1 MSTTAPVVFDP
12 TPLTEPVDTRGVREW
27 ARAHSTSGRRAGAS
41 TVVYWVIVAPILA
54 VGALIFMWVLVAMIG
69 MLFNSVSGSGYSD
82 GVSVPTILGYA
93 FFLAVAV
100 GSPILF
106 FRAQRAKR
114 TREYRLTRF
123 ATANALTYIPQLKA
137 PALPGMIFGQGHDR
151 VSTNLMRGTAPRF
164 VEFANYTYI
173 TGSGKNQS
181 THRWGYVAI
190 KLDVPL
196 PNIVLD
202 AKGNNSFLGS
212 NLPVALGQ
220 QQRLSLEGDF
230 DQHFSLYCPA
240 GYETDALYLFTP
252 DIMARFIDHAAALDV
267 EIVDDWLFLYVGRD
281 AVTIDPATWAW
292 LFATVQALLD
302 KLAQWARWRDER
314 LQTDASASAIGVGAP
329 IPGLAAA
336 AQAAASTVPFAGT
349 APLTPPLGVAPSGRR
364 LKQGVR
370 WRTTLIVVGV
380 VVVFWLMQ
388 SGVMATL
395 LGRFLR

>member
-252 DIMARFIDHAAALDV
+252 DFIDHAAALDV

-395 LGRFLR
+395 LGSFLR